1 VHNATAIEKRGTPAV
16 VICTGPFAQTGAAM
30 AKRQGY
36 SSYRIALVDHP
47 ISNLTAAEVRQRA
60 QQALPQVLSIAL
72 GQDIAAEL

>member
-1 VHNATAIEKRGTPAV
+1 
-16 VICTGPFAQTGAAM
+16 M